1 MSLCGTGMV
10 VSIMLLV
17 YLGLLELLQ
26 VVPLKMVTMLH
37 QVLFSLQGKQDM
49 QGFKVVVPHVA

>member
-1 MSLCGTGMV
+1 MV

-49 QGFKVVVPHVA
+49 QGFKVVVPHEA